1 MVHMVDT
8 MLEEKSDV
16 LDTKKVKI
24 RSDLVSAEE
33 IEQIMKGSELVRI
46 TKNEIEDLFEI
57 GKLRLKLALST
68 VPIKNSLTVM
78 KFAFGIALSSLF
90 LVPSLFAESVIGSL
104 MIGFGVGFGS
114 VGVIVFFASL
124 MMIFDANNKKEMAEK
139 IPLFVTSLILGAA
152 SFMFFWLAPH
162 VSSRDDIGIAGSTLS
177 TFGSA
182 GLLFCTY
189 LYFSEVVKYS
199 LTCLT
204 LKDERL
210 SGWNIPRD
218 RTEKNLLRYFTVKF
232 PNAPKGVLCN
242 LAYHFSNGYFDNVHY
257 YTIGFDKDAVSKKQ
271 ARILAADPAITVE
284 KNGIEYFVGAWDIQT
299 DISEIKKQIEVEDKK
314 KPEMSIRER
323 LKDSEFKKLLKEMKK
338 QTNLKQ
344 TIN

>member
-1 MVHMVDT
+1 MVDT
-8 MLEEKSDV
+8 MLEEKSEV

-33 IEQIMKGSELVRI
+33 IEQIMKGSELVQI
-46 TKNEIEDLFEI
+46 TKNEIADLFEI

-68 VPIKNSLTVM
+68 VPIKNSLPAM
-78 KFAFGIALSSLF
+78 KSAIGIALSCL
-90 LVPSLFAESVIGSL
+90 LLIPSLFASNVIGTL
-104 MIGFGVGFGS
+104 MEGFGLGLGVTGVFAFIFGLIRIFGSDNKEEMGGGVLLSAFSFLLGVFSFLLVGFAPEATHTPKDIVRGS
-114 VGVIVFFASL
+114 FVIFSCFGLMVGAF
-124 MMIFDANNKKEMAEK
+124 N
-139 IPLFVTSLILGAA
+139 
-152 SFMFFWLAPH
+152 
-162 VSSRDDIGIAGSTLS
+162 
-177 TFGSA
+177 
-182 GLLFCTY
+182 Y
-189 LYFSEVVKYS
+189 LSEVIKYS
-199 LTCLT
+199 EECLT
-204 LKDERL
+204 LKDEKL

-218 RTEKNLLRYFTVKF
+218 RTESNLLKYFTEKF

-242 LAYHFSNGYFDNVHY
+242 LAYHCSQGFFDTVHY

-284 KNGIEYFVGAWDIQT
+284 KSGIEYFVGAWDILD

-314 KPEMSIRER
+314 KPELSIRER

-344 TIN
+344 KLN

>member
-1 MVHMVDT
+1 MVDT
-8 MLEEKSDV
+8 LLEEKKEV

-33 IEQIMKGSELVRI
+33 IEQIMKGSELVQI
-46 TKNEIEDLFEI
+46 TKKEIADLFEM

-68 VPIKNSLTVM
+68 VPIKNSLAVLKAAM
-78 KFAFGIALSSLF
+78 GVALSSLF
-90 LVPSLFAESVIGSL
+90 MIPSLFAPSVIGSL
-104 MIGFGVGFGS
+104 MIGFGIGFCGIGGLLFLYS
-114 VGVIVFFASL
+114 AVE
-124 MMIFDANNKKEMAEK
+124 IFQANNKKEMVERL
-139 IPLFVTSLILGAA
+139 PLLVTSLILGAS
-152 SFMFFWLAPH
+152 SFLFLWLAPH
-162 VSSRDDIGIAGSTLS
+162 VSSHDDMGFIGSVFSIFASVGVS
-177 TFGSA
+177 
-182 GLLFCTY
+182 FCAY
-189 LYFSEVVKYS
+189 VYFSEVVKYS
-199 LTCLT
+199 KECLT

-210 SGWNIPRD
+210 SGWNIPKD
-218 RTEKNLLRYFTVKF
+218 RTESNLLRYFTVKF

-284 KNGIEYFVGAWDIQT
+284 KSGIEYFVGAWDIQN

-344 TIN
+344 KLN

>member
-1 MVHMVDT
+1 MVDT
-8 MLEEKSDV
+8 MLEEKNEV

-78 KFAFGIALSSLF
+78 KVALGVILSSL
-90 LVPSLFAESVIGSL
+90 LLIPSLFAESVIGSL
-104 MIGFGVGFGS
+104 MIGFGVGFGC

-124 MMIFDANNKKEMAEK
+124 MMIFDANNKKEMAER

-162 VSSRDDIGIAGSTLS
+162 VSSRDDIGIFGSVLS
-177 TFGSA
+177 ASGSA

-189 LYFSEVVKYS
+189 LCFSEVIKYS
-199 LTCLT
+199 KECLS

-218 RTEKNLLRYFTVKF
+218 RTESNLLKYFPDVD
-232 PNAPKGVLCN
+232 VL
-242 LAYHFSNGYFDNVHY
+242 
-257 YTIGFDKDAVSKKQ
+257 
-271 ARILAADPAITVE
+271 
-284 KNGIEYFVGAWDIQT
+284 KN
-299 DISEIKKQIEVEDKK
+299 
-314 KPEMSIRER
+314 
-323 LKDSEFKKLLKEMKK
+323 
-338 QTNLKQ
+338 
-344 TIN
+344 

>member
-1 MVHMVDT
+1 MVDT

-78 KFAFGIALSSLF
+78 KSAIGIALSSL
-90 LVPSLFAESVIGSL
+90 LLIPSLFAESVIGSL

-124 MMIFDANNKKEMAEK
+124 MMIFDANNKKEMAER

-152 SFMFFWLAPH
+152 TFMFFWLAPH
-162 VSSRDDIGIAGSTLS
+162 VSSRDDIGFAGSVFS
-177 TFGSA
+177 TFGSS

-189 LYFSEVVKYS
+189 MYFSEVFKYS

-210 SGWNIPRD
+210 SGWNIPKD
-218 RTEKNLLRYFTVKF
+218 RTEINLLKYFTEKF

-344 TIN
+344 KLN